1 MKQLYLYGIGGAE
14 DGFRVIRYREIDQ
27 SDLSALTL
35 RYEATDMLMHY
46 RSIQRFFV
54 IDNRPGLAKL
64 CSQSIKTRDVEKA
77 LTFLDIL
84 EKQGLE
90 IKI

>member
-1 MKQLYLYGIGGAE
+1 MKQLYLYEIGGPE
-14 DGFRVIRYREIDQ
+14 DGFRVIRYCEIDQ
-27 SDLSALTL
+27 TDLSALTL
-35 RYEATDMLMHY
+35 RYEATDMQMHY
-46 RSIQRFFV
+46 RSIRRLFV

-64 CSQSIKTRDVEKA
+64 CAQSMRTKDIEKA
-77 LTFLDIL
+77 MMFLDIL

>member
-14 DGFRVIRYREIDQ
+14 DSFRVVRYCEIDQ

-35 RYEATDMLMHY
+35 RYEATEMLMRY
-46 RSIQRFFV
+46 KSIKRFFV
-54 IDNRPGLAKL
+54 IDNRPGLARL
-64 CSQSIKTRDVEKA
+64 CAQSIKSRDIEKA
-77 LTFLDIL
+77 LIFLDIL

-90 IKI
+90 IKV